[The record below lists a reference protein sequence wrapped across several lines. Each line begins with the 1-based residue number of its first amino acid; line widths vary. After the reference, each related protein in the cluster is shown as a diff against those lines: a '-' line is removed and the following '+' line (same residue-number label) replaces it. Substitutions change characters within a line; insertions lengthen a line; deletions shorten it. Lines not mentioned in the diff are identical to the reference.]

1 MPEMTRLAAVHLL
14 DKCRADNHSQ
24 CSVRLSI
31 GAQEEWYSFS
41 AWCIN
46 NKSSYSLVADISL
59 FLEYIKET
67 FTEAQRTDFTS
78 VALGSESSPD
88 KRWEYFQNHAANISL
103 HSSILDRLLTT
114 LLSTRQVGG
123 RG

>member
-41 AWCIN
+41 AWCTN

-88 KRWEYFQNHAANISL
+88 KRWEYFQKASQQTSAYTARS
-103 HSSILDRLLTT
+103 
-114 LLSTRQVGG
+114 
-123 RG
+123 